1 MRGLLLTG
9 PTGVGKSTAQ
19 AELHERHGFWVPRT
33 CTTRRVESHESDLLH
48 YSQPEFLDAVRAGK
62 VALPAS
68 FGGKWYGWLAG
79 DLHALQHGSGRAVL
93 NVRPYPALILQALLE
108 GFIAVWLTVDDD
120 ELSRRRAERFAARDT
135 NLRCANVDKRRTR
148 RISSTDPVSPTS
160 AQRTTR

>member
-1 MRGLLLTG
+1 VRGLLLTG

-19 AELHERHGFWVPRT
+19 AELHERHGFWMPRT

-108 GFIAVWLTVDDD
+108 DFIAVWLTVDDD
-120 ELSRRRAERFAARDT
+120 ELSRRPSCRKRAHRLQAHRFHDSAGT
-135 NLRCANVDKRRTR
+135 SPRR
-148 RISSTDPVSPTS
+148 
-160 AQRTTR
+160 AQP